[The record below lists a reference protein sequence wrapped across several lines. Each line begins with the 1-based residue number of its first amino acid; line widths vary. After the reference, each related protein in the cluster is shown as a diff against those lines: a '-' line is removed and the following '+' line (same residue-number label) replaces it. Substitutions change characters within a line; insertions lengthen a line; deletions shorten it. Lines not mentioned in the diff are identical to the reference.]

1 MTSISSDLVSVWPNN
16 IHIEVTYIYI
26 YLSRGS
32 ASRIAGKRVGRQ
44 EECWSTDKMAARR
57 SSEQGTGG
65 PSYAKAHENVAGA
78 SWSLYDYVPD
88 WQSSTSTF
96 QSLRR
101 KSSVPQR
108 SSHHGPG
115 MTGSFP
121 GTLHQLVSLLCCRGR
136 FLCSALFSKNFTEMS
151 QWCCYHAAFLK
162 DSIIQI
168 ISAKLSRWDMMWASA
183 SPPSSSICTW
193 RWHRWPGM
201 KPLISGRNNITGVA
215 WRAMKS
221 IPTH

>member
-1 MTSISSDLVSVWPNN
+1 
-16 IHIEVTYIYI
+16 
-26 YLSRGS
+26 
-32 ASRIAGKRVGRQ
+32 
-44 EECWSTDKMAARR
+44 MAARR

-78 SWSLYDYVPD
+78 SWSLYITMFTTGRVRLQLFKAYEAIFRP
-88 WQSSTSTF
+88 STVVS
-96 QSLRR
+96 
-101 KSSVPQR
+101 PW
-108 SSHHGPG
+108 
-115 MTGSFP
+115 TGYDRVLSGNASP
-121 GTLHQLVSLLCCRGR
+121 TGKPSLLPWPLPVLPVMLLPCCLSEG
-136 FLCSALFSKNFTEMS
+136 FNHSNWLE
-151 QWCCYHAAFLK
+151 
-162 DSIIQI
+162 I

-221 IPTH
+221 IPSH

>member
-1 MTSISSDLVSVWPNN
+1 MNNVTSISSSLVSVWPNN

-44 EECWSTDKMAARR
+44 EECWSTDKIAARR

-65 PSYAKAHENVAGA
+65 PSCAKAHENVAGA
-78 SWSLYDYVPD
+78 SWSLYITMFTTGRVRLQLFKAYEAIFRP
-88 WQSSTSTF
+88 STVVS
-96 QSLRR
+96 
-101 KSSVPQR
+101 PW
-108 SSHHGPG
+108 
-115 MTGSFP
+115 TGYDRVLSGNASP
-121 GTLHQLVSLLCCRGR
+121 TGKPSLLPWP
-136 FLCSALFSKNFTEMS
+136 LPVFTVMS
-151 QWCCYHAAFLK
+151 RWCCYHAAFLK
-162 DSIIQI
+162 DSIMQ
-168 ISAKLSRWDMMWASA
+168 ISAKLSRWDMMCASA

-215 WRAMKS
+215 WGAMKS

>member
-1 MTSISSDLVSVWPNN
+1 MLINWQN
-16 IHIEVTYIYI
+16 
-26 YLSRGS
+26 GS
-32 ASRIAGKRVGRQ
+32 AKVIWARDWWPILRKSAWKRSRSVMESILLCSRLAEFVFNFSKPTK
-44 EECWSTDKMAARR
+44 E
-57 SSEQGTGG
+57 
-65 PSYAKAHENVAGA
+65 
-78 SWSLYDYVPD
+78 
-88 WQSSTSTF
+88 
-96 QSLRR
+96 
-101 KSSVPQR
+101 SSVPQR

-136 FLCSALFSKNFTEMS
+136 FLCYRDVMVMLLP
-151 QWCCYHAAFLK
+151 CCLSEGFNHSNWLE
-162 DSIIQI
+162 I
-168 ISAKLSRWDMMWASA
+168 ISAKLSRWDMMCASA

-215 WRAMKS
+215 WGAMKS